1 MGKSKA
7 NVNPIQRIKKV
18 TKNLDKID
26 LPAEKPGNNNSI
38 DNTSIDVSVN
48 NNSGSLS
55 NADNLY
61 EKPQVNNPNKLG
73 EIDTKVTTKEAT
85 PLGEIDTKVSEN
97 AKIELPNIHGEVG
110 ARPTVELPNVYGTA
124 STNNSLGNETVNDV
138 VANSTTPSPL
148 SNVNN

>member
-1 MGKSKA
+1 MKGAIAAFISATKRF
-7 NVNPIQRIKKV
+7 VDENPNFPGSIGFIITGDEEGVAINGTKKV
-18 TKNLDKID
+18 VEYLRKKKEKINFCIVGE
-26 LPAEKPGNNNSI
+26 P
-38 DNTSIDVSVN
+38 T
-48 NNSGSLS
+48 
-55 NADNLY
+55 
-61 EKPQVNNPNKLG
+61 NPNKLG